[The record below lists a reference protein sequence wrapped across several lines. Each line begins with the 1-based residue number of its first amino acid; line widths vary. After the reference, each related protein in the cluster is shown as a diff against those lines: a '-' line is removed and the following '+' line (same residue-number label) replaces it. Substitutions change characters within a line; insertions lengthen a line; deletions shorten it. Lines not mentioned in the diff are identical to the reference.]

1 MVTPEAPVSA
11 VNKALAT
18 SATIASPPGIQPT
31 SAWVSRTSRFG
42 AWLSLSR

>member
-11 VNKALAT
+11 VNNALAT

-31 SAWVSRTSRFG
+31 SAWVRRTRRLG
-42 AWLSLSR
+42 TWLSLSR